1 MVETLEDQVAA
12 IVSRDAQAFAE
23 MERLSKVDLL
33 ERRLLTMVDRVEG
46 RLAQAL
52 APMALNAGAGTGLHG
67 QPPSLQL
74 TPEQTVQLQ
83 AARLVASGAWAAAAG
98 GAGAGAA
105 DQGAGAGLVA
115 SPRSA
120 GLSVLELQRML
131 IQINRMESKEQEVRR
146 KWFRDPCAPSGR
158 LGPGTQPIIVAD
170 GMMGTIPPGAS
181 AHGPHTTPHRPAGQQ
196 HAGAP
201 ARAHPRPVPGSVRQR
216 DPATLWHFPPVQPTE
231 DSLAEATAATTAT
244 HHPSWTGAAAKAAR
258 PGWAALDQ
266 GKGRGVGGV
275 GGGVGSVQAC
285 DCTASEVLAERH
297 GDPISDGVLESVLRG
312 RRRFLRAQQLADGD
326 LVAASDPRVNPVQ
339 IMEDLTDFLLDEM
352 LREQAKD
359 LLSLCDELG
368 EHLYK
373 NEVSVESGEAG
384 GKGPGRR

>member
-1 MVETLEDQVAA
+1 MGHRFVVACRRFSFKLLDWWRRA
-12 IVSRDAQAFAE
+12 LGLLLLAGQGQGRQIKAQ
-23 MERLSKVDLL
+23 
-33 ERRLLTMVDRVEG
+33 G
-46 RLAQAL
+46 QGWWL
-52 APMALNAGAGTGLHG
+52 APAVQGYRCSSCSGCSSRSTAWRARSRRSGEPHGTHPAKKLLYAALRSRAHCVSLMTGVLEG
-67 QPPSLQL
+67 PTNQPPSSLL
-74 TPEQTVQLQ
+74 
-83 AARLVASGAWAAAAG
+83 R
-98 GAGAGAA
+98 
-105 DQGAGAGLVA
+105 
-115 SPRSA
+115 
-120 GLSVLELQRML
+120 
-131 IQINRMESKEQEVRR
+131 RR

-339 IMEDLTDFLLDEM
+339 VRMHTVIS
-352 LREQAKD
+352 R
-359 LLSLCDELG
+359 
-368 EHLYK
+368 
-373 NEVSVESGEAG
+373 
-384 GKGPGRR
+384 